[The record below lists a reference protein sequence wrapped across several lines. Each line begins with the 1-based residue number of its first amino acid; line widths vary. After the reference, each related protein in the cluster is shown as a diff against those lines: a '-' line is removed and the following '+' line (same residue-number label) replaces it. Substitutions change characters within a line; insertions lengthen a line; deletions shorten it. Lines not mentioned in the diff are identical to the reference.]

1 MNQYSLPIEKR
12 EIGSK
17 QDLKELRRQNMIPCI
32 AYGHNE
38 KTKCFAVKSLE
49 ITKYFHTVGKENT
62 IINIVFGKKKEMTIV
77 KNIQRNPKTYE
88 ITHIDFHILH
98 KGKLIKADIPV
109 MLVGTAIGVKEGG
122 VLEQLIR
129 EVSVKV
135 LPMKMPEHFEFNVE
149 KLNTGESLHIRDIE
163 FKDGEILE
171 PPQRTICTV
180 LAPRVEVE
188 EEPEGEA
195 EGEEGTLEP
204 EVIGEKKD
212 TDKKDEGEPK
222 KGEAKK

>member
-1 MNQYSLPIEKR
+1 MIQYSLPIEKR

-17 QDLKELRRQNMIPCI
+17 QDLKELRKQNMIPCV
-32 AYGHNE
+32 AYGHGE
-38 KTKCFAVKSLE
+38 KTRSFAVNPIE
-49 ITKYFHTVGKENT
+49 IAKYFHTVGKENT
-62 IINIVFGKKKEMTIV
+62 IINIVFGKKKQMTLM
-77 KNIQRNPKTYE
+77 KDIQRNPKTYQ

-98 KGKLIKADIPV
+98 KGQMIKADIPV
-109 MLVGTAIGVKEGG
+109 ILIGTALGVKEGG

-149 KLNTGESLHIRDIE
+149 KLQTGESLHIRDIE

-171 PPQRTICTV
+171 PPQRTICTI
-180 LAPRVEVE
+180 LAPRVEE
-188 EEPEGEA
+188 EETPEEEAAAA
-195 EGEEGTLEP
+195 EGTEALEP

-212 TDKKDEGEPK
+212 TDTKEEGDSKK
-222 KGEAKK
+222 

>member
-1 MNQYSLPIEKR
+1 MIQYSLPIEKR

-17 QDLKELRRQNMIPCI
+17 QDLKELRRNNLIPCV
-32 AYGHNE
+32 AYGHGE
-38 KTKCFAVKSLE
+38 KTKSFAVKTME
-49 ITKYFHTVGKENT
+49 IAKYFHTVGKENT
-62 IINIVFGKKKEMTIV
+62 IINIVLGKKKQMTLM
-77 KNIQRNPKTYE
+77 KDIQRNPKTYQ

-98 KGKLIKADIPV
+98 KGQMIKADIPV
-109 MLVGTAIGVKEGG
+109 RLIGTALGVKEGG

-135 LPMKMPEHFEFNVE
+135 LPMNMPEHFEFNVE
-149 KLNTGESLHIRDIE
+149 ELQTGESLHIRDIE

-188 EEPEGEA
+188 EEPEEEA
-195 EGEEGTLEP
+195 AAETESLEP

-212 TDKKDEGEPK
+212 EDKKEEDKTK
-222 KGEAKK
+222 K